1 MNIAIIPAR
10 GGSKRIKKKNI
21 KIFFNK
27 PILHYTYDII
37 KKLKIFDK
45 IILSTDDENI
55 IKIGKKIG
63 FDIIHKRSKKNSQS
77 NSTTITVKECLKN

>member
-27 PILHYTYDII
+27 PILHYTFDII
-37 KKLKIFDK
+37 KKSKLFSK
-45 IILSTDDENI
+45 IILSTDDKEI
-55 IKIGKKIG
+55 AKVAKKIG
-63 FDIIHKRSKKNSQS
+63 FEIILKRSKKIQDLNQQQ
-77 NSTTITVKECLKN
+77 